1 MKKIIL
7 LVMLLSATLPL
18 FSLSGADE
26 LFKSALEG
34 DASFKDAAAA
44 YAAEAR
50 EHPDDEALLYNLA
63 NALYLAGE
71 RVPALTAYGAALELK
86 PGDPDFRANR
96 ALLLGEMGLDE
107 IDYGAAEYILW
118 FPLFLL
124 GLKKLWYLVLAVLIL
139 SLTFAALHLYKKRD
153 LFRSVSLTA
162 LFIAVLL
169 AVSAL
174 TWESSSGRSA
184 YVLSDDTALFKGDS
198 PLYDT
203 AAVLSAGTEIEVME
217 ERAGWYRVETADRG
231 RQEGWIKKSSFMDL
245 DDLFETVR

>member
-1 MKKIIL
+1 MLLKPENTLMMKPCCIIL
-7 LVMLLSATLPL
+7 QTHSILQ
-18 FSLSGADE
+18 
-26 LFKSALEG
+26 
-34 DASFKDAAAA
+34 
-44 YAAEAR
+44 
-50 EHPDDEALLYNLA
+50 
-63 NALYLAGE
+63 GE

-203 AAVLSAGTEIEVME
+203 AAVLSAGTRRLRSWKNGRDGTGLKQRTE
-217 ERAGWYRVETADRG
+217 AGRKAG
-231 RQEGWIKKSSFMDL
+231 
-245 DDLFETVR
+245 